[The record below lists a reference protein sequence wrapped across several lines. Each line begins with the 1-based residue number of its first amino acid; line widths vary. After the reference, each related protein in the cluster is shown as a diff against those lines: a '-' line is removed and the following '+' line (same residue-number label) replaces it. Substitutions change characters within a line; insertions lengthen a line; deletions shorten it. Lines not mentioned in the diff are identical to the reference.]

1 MKKLFLL
8 FGFFLSQSASNPIF
22 ENGAVGMFGDKYQ
35 GDIKLNKA
43 QEILLFDKN
52 SRNQSTKTGWTWEG
66 FRWPTDTHG
75 LVTVPYAINYSG
87 AFCMRFIF

>member
-1 MKKLFLL
+1 
-8 FGFFLSQSASNPIF
+8 
-22 ENGAVGMFGDKYQ
+22 MFGDKYQ

-43 QEILLFDKN
+43 QEIIL

-75 LVTVPYAINYSG
+75 LVIVPYKIDYTEE
-87 AFCMRFIF
+87 FCMK